1 MSDFWICF
9 GFMGLLFVPCI
20 LMFVICGCTRG
31 NKIGG
36 AIGCLVFWLLI
47 SGAMYGENE
56 YDVSTYNNGVCIVCE
71 GEYKFSGATKYRTS
85 HHYYYTC
92 ENCDH
97 TIELNSLMK

>member
-9 GFMGLLFVPCI
+9 GFMGLLFIPCI

-56 YDVSTYNNGVCIVCE
+56 YDVNTYNNGVCIVCE

>member
-9 GFMGLLFVPCI
+9 EFMGLLFVPAM
-20 LMFVICGCTRG
+20 LMFLICGCTRG

-47 SGAMYGENE
+47 SGAMYGETE
-56 YDVSTYNNGVCIVCE
+56 YDINTYNNGVCIVCE

>member
-1 MSDFWICF
+1 MNAFWICF
-9 GFMGLLFVPCI
+9 GILGLMFIPAILLF
-20 LMFVICGCTRG
+20 LICGCTWG

-36 AIGCLVFWLLI
+36 AIICLLFWFAV
-47 SGAMYGENE
+47 SGAVYAQDKWDNE
-56 YDVSTYNNGVCIVCE
+56 MWNNGICSVCE
-71 GEYKFSGATKYRTS
+71 GEYNFSGATQYRTS

>member
-9 GFMGLLFVPCI
+9 GFMGLLFVPAM
-20 LMFVICGCTRG
+20 LMFLICGCTRG

-47 SGAMYGENE
+47 SGAMYAEDKWDNKMW
-56 YDVSTYNNGVCIVCE
+56 NNGICSVCE
-71 GEYKFSGATKYRTS
+71 SEYKFSGATKYRTS

>member
-1 MSDFWICF
+1 MNNFWICF
-9 GFMGLLFVPCI
+9 GFMGLLFVPAI

-47 SGAMYGENE
+47 SVAMCGEIE
-56 YDVSTYNNGVCIVCE
+56 YDIDTYNNGICSVCE

>member
-9 GFMGLLFVPCI
+9 GFMGLLFVPAI
-20 LMFVICGCTRG
+20 LMFLICGCTRG

-47 SGAMYGENE
+47 SGAMYGESE
-56 YDVSTYNNGVCIVCE
+56 YDFNTYNNGVCIVCE

-92 ENCDH
+92 EDCDH

>member
-9 GFMGLLFVPCI
+9 GFMGLLFVPAI
-20 LMFVICGCTRG
+20 LMFLICGCTRG

-36 AIGCLVFWLLI
+36 AIGCLVFWLFI
-47 SGAMYGENE
+47 SGAMYGETE
-56 YDVSTYNNGVCIVCE
+56 YDTNTYNNGVCIVCE

>member
-20 LMFVICGCTRG
+20 LMFLICGCTRG

-47 SGAMYGENE
+47 SGAMYGEAE
-56 YDVSTYNNGVCIVCE
+56 YDTNTYNNGVCIVCE

>member
-20 LMFVICGCTRG
+20 LMFLTCGCTWG

-47 SGAMYGENE
+47 SGAMYGESE
-56 YDVSTYNNGVCIVCE
+56 YDFNTYNNGACIVCE

-92 ENCDH
+92 GDCGH
-97 TIELNSLMK
+97 TIEINQLMK

>member
-1 MSDFWICF
+1 MAEFWTCF
-9 GFMGLLFVPCI
+9 VIMGLVGLPAVLLFA
-20 LMFVICGCTRG
+20 LCGG
-31 NKIGG
+31 DAVYKIGG
-36 AIGCLVFWLLI
+36 SAMVLAFWLLI
-47 SGAMYGENE
+47 SVACTFEMKWDAE
-56 YDVSTYNNGVCIVCE
+56 TWNNGICSVCE

>member
-1 MSDFWICF
+1 MSGFWFCF
-9 GFMGLLFVPCI
+9 VLMGVVFVPVI
-20 LMFVICGCTRG
+20 LMFLICGCTWGSKLG
-31 NKIGG
+31 N
-36 AIGCLVFWLLI
+36 AIVCLVLWFAI
-47 SGAMYGENE
+47 SGAMYGEAK
-56 YDVSTYNNGVCIVCE
+56 YDFDVYNNGICIVCE

>member
-1 MSDFWICF
+1 MAEFLICF
-9 GFMGLLFVPCI
+9 GILGLFAVPAI
-20 LMFVICGCTRG
+20 LMFAICGVDTVH
-31 NKIGG
+31 KVGG
-36 AIGCLVFWLLI
+36 SAMVLAFWLLI
-47 SGAMYGENE
+47 SVAMVAEAKWDAE
-56 YDVSTYNNGVCIVCE
+56 DWNNGICSVCE

>member
-9 GFMGLLFVPCI
+9 GFMGLLFVPAI
-20 LMFVICGCTRG
+20 LMFLICGCTRG

-47 SGAMYGENE
+47 SGAMYGEAE
-56 YDVSTYNNGVCIVCE
+56 YDTNTYNNGVCIVCE

-97 TIELNSLMK
+97 TIETNSLMK

>member
-9 GFMGLLFVPCI
+9 GFMGLVFVPCI
-20 LMFVICGCTRG
+20 LMFLICGCTRG

-47 SGAMYGENE
+47 SGAMYGETE
-56 YDVSTYNNGVCIVCE
+56 YDISTYNNGVCIVCE

>member
-1 MSDFWICF
+1 MSEFWMCF
-9 GFMGLLFVPCI
+9 GVMGLVGVPAILLFSLGGADAVH
-20 LMFVICGCTRG
+20 R
-31 NKIGG
+31 IGG
-36 AIGCLVFWLLI
+36 SAMVLAFWLLI
-47 SGAMYGENE
+47 SGAMVAEAKW
-56 YDVSTYNNGVCIVCE
+56 DADLWNNGICSVCE